1 MVQLTLLVVPL
12 AGLEPA
18 RGLPRGIL
26 SPNINHKAQ
35 YIVGLINLNHD
46 ILCFFNRFP
55 KLPKRQMH
63 KIKYYY
69 FINYYEYKTYFY
81 RLLVLL
87 FHPYFIAPP
96 FTTTAFFEQ
105 TFYCKNFIYLSVFSS
120 SISIL
125 NFFNNLR

>member
-69 FINYYEYKTYFY
+69 FILIITSIKHIFTACLFCYFTLILSHHLS
-81 RLLVLL
+81 LLLHSLNKHSTVK
-87 FHPYFIAPP
+87 IS
-96 FTTTAFFEQ
+96 
-105 TFYCKNFIYLSVFSS
+105 FIYQSF
-120 SISIL
+120 
-125 NFFNNLR
+125 LRPYPY